1 MFAVGVTHFIP
12 QDGDASVN
20 VPSGSAQTSNDGIM
34 SIPETGV
41 VSGDDMG
48 VQGPCGEANSKSDT
62 YAKTDYTEIRENKT
76 LATLNPNLLRLNWD
90 EIATVD
96 TVAFVTNQEEKIIA
110 YQETYTPVGKNLT
123 VILQITAEN
132 VAIEEFFDAERLKN
146 TQTISGVSV
155 RFHLTQSDGQK
166 RAYAYFIYKGNR
178 YYAQIT
184 ENADEN
190 TLTTEYLFGILAEL
204 LP

>member
-1 MFAVGVTHFIP
+1 
-12 QDGDASVN
+12 
-20 VPSGSAQTSNDGIM
+20 M